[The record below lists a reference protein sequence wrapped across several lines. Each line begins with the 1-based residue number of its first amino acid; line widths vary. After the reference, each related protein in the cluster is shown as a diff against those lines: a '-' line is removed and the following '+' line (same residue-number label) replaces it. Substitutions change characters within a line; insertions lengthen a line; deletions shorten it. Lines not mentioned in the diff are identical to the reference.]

1 MIDRRSFLGNLAAG
15 LAAAPAVA
23 VMSAV
28 SAQQRRIDRI
38 GMQLYTVRD
47 AMAKDLDGTLAKV
60 AAIGFKEV
68 EFAGYF
74 DKTPQQVRA
83 VLTKLGLT
91 APSTHV
97 PYTAIAGGWQK
108 VLDDSKAIGHQFVVI
123 PFLDEPVRK
132 TLDDW
137 KRIAAAFNTAADASR
152 KAGLK
157 FAYHNHHFEFVPV
170 EGRLPF
176 DVLLEECDRSL
187 VQFEIDLCWTAVAG
201 VDPLALFQ
209 RYPGRFPMVHLKDL
223 KRIPARLPG
232 ETGMIPFERVFPDL
246 ADVGQGII
254 DWKRIFAQ
262 SAQAGV
268 THYFA
273 EHDTPADAFA
283 SLTAS
288 YKYLDALRY

>member
-1 MIDRRSFLGNLAAG
+1 MIDRRSFLGNLAIG

-23 VMSAV
+23 FAAASP
-28 SAQQRRIDRI
+28 QQRRLNRI

-47 AMAKDLDGTLAKV
+47 AMAKDVDGTLARV

-74 DKTPQQVRA
+74 DKTPQQIKATLAR
-83 VLTKLGLT
+83 LGLT
-91 APSTHV
+91 TPSTHV
-97 PYTAIAGGWQK
+97 AYTTIASGWQK
-108 VLDDSKAIGHQFVVI
+108 VLDDSKATGHEFVVI
-123 PFLDEPVRK
+123 PFLDEAVRK
-132 TLDDW
+132 TIDDW
-137 KRIAAAFNTAADASR
+137 KRIAAAFNTAAEASR

-170 EGRLPF
+170 GGRVPF
-176 DVLLEECDRSL
+176 DVLLEECDRGL
-187 VQFEIDLCWTAVAG
+187 VQFELDLCWTAVAG
-201 VDPLALFQ
+201 QDPLTLFQ

-223 KRIPARLPG
+223 KRTPPRLPG

-254 DWKRIFAQ
+254 DWTRIFAQ
-262 SAQAGV
+262 SAQAGT
-268 THYFA
+268 THYFV

-283 SLTAS
+283 SLTAG

>member
-1 MIDRRSFLGNLAAG
+1 
-15 LAAAPAVA
+15 
-23 VMSAV
+23 
-28 SAQQRRIDRI
+28 
-38 GMQLYTVRD
+38 MQLYTVRD

-74 DKTPQQVRA
+74 DKTPQQIKATLAR
-83 VLTKLGLT
+83 LGLT
-91 APSTHV
+91 TPSTHV
-97 PYTAIAGGWQK
+97 AYTTIAGGWQK
-108 VLDDSKAIGHQFVVI
+108 VLDDSKAVGHEFVVI

-137 KRIAAAFNTAADASR
+137 KRIAAAFNTAAEASR
-152 KAGLK
+152 RAGLK

-170 EGRLPF
+170 DGRLPF

-254 DWKRIFAQ
+254 DWKRILAQ
-262 SAQAGV
+262 SSQAGIR
-268 THYFA
+268 HYFA
-273 EHDTPADAFA
+273 EHDTPPDAFA
-283 SLTAS
+283 SLTTS